1 MSSFSLHKI
10 KYCSSSSRF
19 PIMLRVTY
27 FNNYKRSLS
36 VKVNWSCVC
45 FLGNVQYCGVQTA
58 AGNNHYT
65 SYILFSDREDWA
77 STQAFKAVFAQ
88 SKQSRLH
95 YQPGKTP
102 HGLSNKLCLLHIIW
116 AYVIRFI
123 SNESSSFMLHV
134 DHSWEKRIKSQR
146 QDHKCFSLYW
156 AHLY

>member
-1 MSSFSLHKI
+1 MHCKLGMMHYKTYMPLNESWCHNAARNYMSLFSLHKI
-10 KYCSSSSRF
+10 KYCSSSWCFSF
-19 PIMLRVTY
+19 PIMLHVMY
-27 FNNYKRSLS
+27 FSNYKRSLS

-65 SYILFSDREDWA
+65 SHILFSDREDWE

-102 HGLSNKLCLLHIIW
+102 MGSQTSYVYYISSGL
-116 AYVIRFI
+116 
-123 SNESSSFMLHV
+123 M
-134 DHSWEKRIKSQR
+134 
-146 QDHKCFSLYW
+146 
-156 AHLY
+156 